1 MPALPDNVRV
11 ESRPY
16 DHTQEMRAMILA
28 ALPLPPLPVVM
39 ERLDEDNRVG
49 DQTVQT
55 SHDVF
60 SNLLLHACARN
71 SESENTQR
79 RVAQTRILR
88 SLVDHLAN
96 RGQPQS
102 GLELYGTY
110 CHHTLLHAATYLPD
124 QVGPPPMRFAPL
136 ASVVKGDPTHRRMC
150 DYMAAQAVILQEP
163 NGHSAQ
169 DWLCREYADMLTMA
183 RDRLL
188 MEGEGPEAQEA
199 QPAGEGQLPQL
210 QRCASG

>member
-1 MPALPDNVRV
+1 MPALPENVRV

-39 ERLDEDNRVG
+39 ERLDEDNRV
-49 DQTVQT
+49 DAQTVQT

-79 RVAQTRILR
+79 RAGQTRILR

-102 GLELYGTY
+102 APEIYETY
-110 CHHTLLHAATYLPD
+110 CHHTLLHAATYLPN
-124 QVGPPPMRFAPL
+124 QTGPPPMKFAAL
-136 ASVVKGDPTHRRMC
+136 ASVCKGDPTHRRMC

-169 DWLCREYADMLTMA
+169 DWLCREYADMLRLA

-188 MEGEGPEAQEA
+188 TEGEGAEDPRAPPEEDD
-199 QPAGEGQLPQL
+199 PPPPLR
-210 QRCASG
+210 RC